1 MAEKNND
8 RLGRAKIEMGYLT
21 GDAELKRLTELRE
34 KWEMDYNSGMAYAKE
49 SGIVEGLEK
58 GRAEGRAEEH
68 AKSQKKLK
76 ETQIKTAKKLLKLN
90 MPIEQIIDITEL
102 SEDEILDIKN
112 NL

>member
-21 GDAELKRLTELRE
+21 GDAEIKRLTELRE

-49 SGIVEGLEK
+49 EGRVEE
-58 GRAEGRAEEH
+58 RAEG
-68 AKSQKKLK
+68 QKKLK
-76 ETQIKTAKKLLKLN
+76 ENQIKTAKKLLKLN

-102 SEDEILDIKN
+102 SKEEVLDIKN
-112 NL
+112 KLNN